1 MDSMTESKK
10 RRLPRA
16 KRVAEEDR
24 PNMIL
29 TDRDCDIL
37 KLVNDCRI
45 LRNSHIEALFF
56 QSRSTAQFRLSRL
69 FHHEFLER
77 HFLSVV
83 TGGPASSPALYSLG
97 KRGAYTLVSRFGYER
112 DQIHRVKKEAIGW
125 HVLEHVLMINDVRVA
140 VMQACRQEGIDL
152 LDWREENI
160 FRAEPDYVEIKDK
173 RERTHKK
180 PVLPDGYFCLN
191 TPKGKSR
198 FFLELDRGTEVLSKV
213 LPQLQVYEAYT
224 VSGQYQTRFQAKSL
238 RILIVTTTPKR
249 LQSLKATARKVEG
262 DRKYW
267 FTTFDQIKS
276 QTVLTA
282 PIWQQ
287 LDSHTLHRLIDTDG

>member
-1 MDSMTESKK
+1 MTQSNK

-16 KRVAEEDR
+16 KRVAETER
-24 PNMIL
+24 PNMVL

-37 KLVNDCRI
+37 KIVNDCRI
-45 LRNSHIEALFF
+45 LRSSHLENLFF

-83 TGGPASSPALYSLG
+83 SGGPASSPALYSLG
-97 KRGAYTLVSRFGYER
+97 KRGVHVLISQFGYER
-112 DQIHRVKKEAIGW
+112 NHIHMVKKDTIGW
-125 HVLEHVLMINDVRVA
+125 HILEHVLMINDVRIA
-140 VMQACRQEGIDL
+140 IMQACKKEGIDL
-152 LDWREENI
+152 IEWREENA
-160 FRAEPDYVEIKDK
+160 FRAAPDYVEIKDK
-173 RERTHKK
+173 RGRTHKK

-213 LPQLQVYEAYT
+213 IPQLQVYETYT
-224 VSGQYQTRFQAKSL
+224 ASGQYQDRFQAKSL
-238 RILIVTTTPKR
+238 RILIVTTTTKR
-249 LQSLKATARKVEG
+249 LDNLKEVARKVGG

-267 FTTFDQIKS
+267 FTTFDQIKPDS
-276 QTVLTA
+276 ILTE

-287 LDSHTLHRLIDTDG
+287 LGNVELHPLISAEE